1 MAHHVKWIWHP
12 CSNACLL
19 TFPNCFL
26 TEVTTTL
33 KTEVPQHKWRPDFYA
48 SLHFHWGQWSTRLW
62 SAPHSAWH
70 RPHPACRGA
79 CWKPDLTK
87 KKELWTHL
95 NFRLWGASLQRL
107 EYIIRVIFY
116 TEWIEGEVSFTYSPI
131 KLWRTLTLRRSSG
144 NDWSGCILQIAFALF
159 NSPLH
164 WSVSCTFL
172 CSRRLH
178 FCLKNPKHDK

>member
-1 MAHHVKWIWHP
+1 M
-12 CSNACLL
+12 
-19 TFPNCFL
+19 
-26 TEVTTTL
+26 
-33 KTEVPQHKWRPDFYA
+33 
-48 SLHFHWGQWSTRLW
+48 
-62 SAPHSAWH
+62 
-70 RPHPACRGA
+70 
-79 CWKPDLTK
+79 
-87 KKELWTHL
+87 

-131 KLWRTLTLRRSSG
+131 KLWWTLTLRRSSG

-178 FCLKNPKHDK
+178 FCLKKPQTWQVSINLRYKTSRSSDEQALHLNTYISGPQLRGTFSAVILQFVLLCRQPHRLQRQMHLLHRQLGSQLKVMQTGE

>member
-1 MAHHVKWIWHP
+1 MKTWFLCV
-12 CSNACLL
+12 L
-19 TFPNCFL
+19 TFSL
-26 TEVTTTL
+26 
-33 KTEVPQHKWRPDFYA
+33 RPVK
-48 SLHFHWGQWSTRLW
+48 
-62 SAPHSAWH
+62 HSALERSSFSMASTSSSVSGSLLKAWFN
-70 RPHPACRGA
+70 
-79 CWKPDLTK
+79 K

-178 FCLKNPKHDK
+178 FCLKKKKSKHDK